1 MSEFKYTIDEIRQ
14 QNMITNQ
21 KLDKILNILQQLN
34 WFDVRNAKHC
44 EPDVKCAK
52 PEKLSKVKFERITDI
67 PKDVCKGR
75 D

>member
-34 WFDVRNAKHC
+34 WFDV
-44 EPDVKCAK
+44 KCAK

-67 PKDVCKGR
+67 PKDVRKGR